1 MKDILIILSCVPL
14 YALNAFCDKCV
25 SAKGESGV
33 LYNTLKFLIG
43 ALCFLP
49 LLFFEGA
56 PPFTVGA
63 LGCGAACGLM
73 YAIGKMAILRGFS
86 ETSVAFMVLCHA
98 AGMLIPCICGFFF
111 WNEPLTPLSLA
122 GILLTVLSIT
132 LIQSAGNNGAGAS
145 VRGLLLGAAVFFSS
159 GGVMVC
165 QKFMGIRFAAESVSA
180 YNFYG
185 FLIPAL
191 LLGGMAVGKERDR
204 IRGTRRLLP
213 FALGS
218 ALSLCVISF
227 VMTKLAARVP
237 SVLLFPLF
245 NGLGIL
251 LVCLGSAALFKEK
264 MTVKKTVGVCIGIA
278 GMWLINF

>member
-1 MKDILIILSCVPL
+1 MKDVLIILSCVPL
-14 YALNAFCDKCV
+14 YLLNAFCDKCV
-25 SAKGESGV
+25 SAKGRSGL

-49 LLFFEGA
+49 LMIWEGA
-56 PPFTVGA
+56 PPFAAGA
-63 LGCGAACGLM
+63 ICCGAACGLM
-73 YAIGKMAILRGFS
+73 YAVGKTAILRGFA

-98 AGMLIPCICGFFF
+98 AGMLIPCICGYCF
-111 WNEPLTPLSLA
+111 WNERLTLLSLA
-122 GILLTVLSIT
+122 GILLTVLSIY
-132 LIQSAGNNGAGAS
+132 LIKSAGGNGAGVSA
-145 VRGLLLGAAVFFSS
+145 RGILLGAAVFLGS
-159 GGVMVC
+159 GGVMIC
-165 QKFMGIRFAAESVSA
+165 QKLMGVFFPAESVSA
-180 YNFYG
+180 YNFYS
-185 FLIPAL
+185 FLLPAI
-191 LLGGMAVGKERDR
+191 LLGGLSALRERKGVCG
-204 IRGTRRLLP
+204 IRPLLP

-264 MTVKKTVGVCIGIA
+264 MTVKETVGVCIGIV
-278 GMWLINF
+278 GMWLVNF